1 MKKIALLF
9 IFFMFS
15 GYIRLYPQA
24 NSVIQAYLLT
34 CAPGTETYSI
44 YGHSALRIVNM
55 DNGSD
60 QVYNWGTFDFSTPNF
75 VWKFA
80 KGRLDYMLDDTSL
93 QTFLSEYFYE
103 KRSVYEQMINLEP
116 EEMQKLLAL
125 LDENLKPENI
135 KYKYDFFYDDC
146 STRIRDLLEK
156 SLGSRLLYP
165 PEEKKGKLTFREKV
179 GKFQQPYPWLDFGI
193 DLIMG
198 RPGEK
203 KTTIRDNMF
212 LPLDLQ
218 SGLSQVVVNRNGRMI
233 PLLRNPEVLL
243 QFDPPVIKSRFYTTP
258 VFLFTL
264 LLIAIIILL
273 SLNRKM
279 KLNRILDLFLFS
291 VFSILSLS
299 MIFFN
304 FFTDHMQ
311 MKWNLNILWLSPF
324 VLVCLVSI
332 ILNKE
337 WQVWFRIV
345 FFLSFVAFLIQLFFP
360 HGYNPAFIPLI
371 LILMVRSAARAG
383 FSWNLLS
390 LKPI

>member
-304 FFTDHMQ
+304 CFTDHMQ